1 MENELYDVV
10 VVEFQKGDKSAGA
23 ISIKKSDID
32 TMINLHGQTIESI
45 IGDMAKTLEK
55 AIMDADSRKDS
66 DGKTEG

>member
-32 TMINLHGQTIESI
+32 VMINLHGQTIESI